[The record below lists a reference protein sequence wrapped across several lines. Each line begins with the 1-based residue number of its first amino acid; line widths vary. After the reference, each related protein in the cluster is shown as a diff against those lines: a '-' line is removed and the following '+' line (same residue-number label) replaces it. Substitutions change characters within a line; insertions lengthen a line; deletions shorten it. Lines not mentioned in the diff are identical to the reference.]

1 MSVLLSDSLGL
12 SETSKF
18 KGSVYIVDL
27 TVYTNCITVSDNVID
42 IKRCYQNC
50 IQWAYTTNK

>member
-1 MSVLLSDSLGL
+1 MSVLLSHSLRLG
-12 SETSKF
+12 EKSKF

-42 IKRCYQNC
+42 IKRSKLYSVGIYN
-50 IQWAYTTNK
+50 

>member
-1 MSVLLSDSLGL
+1 MPVLLSDSLRLG
-12 SETSKF
+12 EKSKF

-50 IQWAYTTNK
+50 IQWAYTINK